1 MTPAHQTKEVRA
13 SPSSAVVMTIPA
25 TAVYIVTVVGSSRS
39 FYSMARERVLA
50 APFAKLNP
58 KYRVPWNAMTL
69 VYILSLAG
77 IVITTAVLGDALT
90 SFVWWAGVIVF
101 FALIV
106 YIAVNLANIV
116 YFTRFARQKFNWFL
130 NGVVPVIGIGIDAYL
145 IYKSFFVSL
154 WDAGMKT
161 GRSVVIFSLALVV
174 VSILY
179 VLYLKL
185 TSPDR
190 LTGSTIDHLTTE
202 PEPGIHA

>member
-1 MTPAHQTKEVRA
+1 
-13 SPSSAVVMTIPA
+13 AV
-25 TAVYIVTVVGSSRS
+25 
-39 FYSMARERVLA
+39 
-50 APFAKLNP
+50 
-58 KYRVPWNAMTL
+58 
-69 VYILSLAG
+69 AG
-77 IVITTAVLGDALT
+77 IVITTAVLGDALA

-154 WDAGMKT
+154 WGAGTT
-161 GRSVVIFSLALVV
+161 GRSVVTSGFARVA

-179 VLYLKL
+179 VLSLKPP
-185 TSPDR
+185 TPDR
-190 LTGSTIDHLTTE
+190 LTGSPIAHLPPA